1 MLNYKDYELIYDGEN
16 NYIIGYKKE
25 VVRYLKDNLKTYID
39 KNFTKDILED
49 ELERLCIVRDSKY
62 KDTDLIRVKFNDE
75 EKSHIP
81 TKPIASVKVLIPYGN
96 GFSGNDVCKYL
107 V

>member
-1 MLNYKDYELIYDGEN
+1 MLNYKDYELIWDDEN
-16 NYIIGYKKE
+16 NYLIGYKKE
-25 VVRYLKDNLKTYID
+25 VVRYLKDNLKNYID
-39 KNFTKDILED
+39 DNYTKEILEE
-49 ELERLCIVRDSKY
+49 ELERLTIVRDCKY
-62 KDTDLIRVKFNDE
+62 DDDDLIRVKNNDE

-96 GFSGNDVCKYL
+96 GFSGKDVCKYL